1 MIYRSTSIFSTLFS
15 AEPLQVALDNSAL
28 CALVPV
34 ANKKQVVLL
43 PEEVVEKLDIAF
55 YGDLHRAVMKGLL
68 G

>member
-1 MIYRSTSIFSTLFS
+1 
-15 AEPLQVALDNSAL
+15 
-28 CALVPV
+28 LVPV